1 MTNDHI
7 KIGDVEPRI
16 RYLGDGVQTQFGFTF
31 PIFED
36 EDLKVFLGASAVPES
51 SGYTVTG
58 AGQSVG
64 GTVTFETP
72 PGDGVAV
79 TLLRDVAIKRTTDF
93 SESGDFRASVIN
105 NELDRLTAVAQQLSN
120 QVGRSVRLADTDAD
134 GTLQLPPAGERAG
147 RLAGFDAAGNLI
159 AAAPGGTGALVS
171 GFMETLLD
179 DQDAAAA
186 LGTLGAQP
194 LNGDLEAIA
203 ALTPDDGDLLTYA
216 DGAWTAAPPA
226 SSQTTGTWTPQLTF
240 ANPGDLSVSY
250 AAQNGT
256 YLRIGDFVHATFEIV
271 TSAFSHSTSSGNC
284 QIAGLPFSASG
295 NIANGATN
303 GLRWGGINKPGYSQV
318 LTYVSAGSDHLRLEA
333 CGMGQS
339 ATAIVAS
346 EIPSLGSVVLIGSV
360 GYRAISQ

>member
-7 KIGDVEPRI
+7 KIGDVAPRI

-36 EDLKVFLGASAVPES
+36 EDLKVFFGASVVPES

-58 AGQSVG
+58 AGQSAG

-203 ALTPDDGDLLTYA
+203 ALTPDDGDLLTYSG
-216 DGAWTAAPPA
+216 GAWTAAPPA

-271 TSAFSHSTSSGNC
+271 TSVFSHSTSTGDLR
-284 QIAGLPFSASG
+284 IDALPFPSFNETG
-295 NIANGATN
+295 NLAT
-303 GLRWGGINKPGYSQV
+303 GDLRWAGINKINYSQV
-318 LTYVSAGSDHLRLEA
+318 NTFISANSSYIRLQA
-333 CGMGQS
+333 SGMGQNNTTI
-339 ATAIVAS
+339 TASHAAS
-346 EIPSLGSVVLIGSV
+346 GGTVLLVGSI
-360 GYRAISQ
+360 GYRVQS